1 MSIFWGLWGSTHVTS
16 TLFCFSYC
24 VTHVLHNRQFE
35 KPSIQ
40 NFEFVQQTLF
50 KIIFRKYVSI
60 VTIITPQIDV
70 LDEVR
75 VHGHAKRKWKV
86 SSAVVTRWAQELY
99 QRISGLLPRVLSTL
113 PILKRTQKFS
123 IVFCQA
129 FGGLRP
135 TGQLDSETVALMK
148 RPRFDN

>member
-1 MSIFWGLWGSTHVTS
+1 M
-16 TLFCFSYC
+16 
-24 VTHVLHNRQFE
+24 LHNRQFE

-40 NFEFVQQTLF
+40 NFEFVQQTLS

-113 PILKRTQKFS
+113 PILKNFNRVLS
-123 IVFCQA
+123 
-129 FGGLRP
+129 GLRRAS
-135 TGQLDSETVALMK
+135 TYWAVRLGNSGSDEEA
-148 RPRFDN
+148 